1 MQALFERTFNA
12 NALNSI
18 VQPFDVPMG
27 STSEDE
33 FFVPSIAW
41 DGTKNKWVASA
52 NLIAFDQVK
61 ANQPYFVMPK
71 GSHLD
76 VHFSDSLTLQTAKA
90 SKVSEDGQWTFVGMY
105 EFKNWAPG
113 LKGNRMKSID
123 ENLPEDIE
131 VYINRGEDEGPL
143 FVGTINTR
151 TGEFRAATDRWFD
164 LKGRK
169 LNGKPTVK
177 GTYYHNNKLEI
188 IK

>member
-1 MQALFERTFNA
+1 
-12 NALNSI
+12 
-18 VQPFDVPMG
+18 
-27 STSEDE
+27 
-33 FFVPSIAW
+33 
-41 DGTKNKWVASA
+41 
-52 NLIAFDQVK
+52 
-61 ANQPYFVMPK
+61 
-71 GSHLD
+71 
-76 VHFSDSLTLQTAKA
+76 
-90 SKVSEDGQWTFVGMY
+90 MY
-105 EFKNWAPG
+105 EFKNWAPEELGKIYGLSGVATETVAAGKFVKFVGSGSSISPMRFYLKRNDVAGPSGAPG